1 MRLGLFYIKRQKFYW
16 RNCKVLRETN
26 YIETYPNRTV
36 IEDMIVRDGPATEDS
51 FTPFKG
57 VREAF
62 DAQFRGE
69 WSGRFKMR
77 EFLKSQTSDFE
88 PNVKLH
94 GDIYTL
100 EQCFINGV
108 ESPLVEEFIMN
119 VATGYKINNTSPAR
133 KNKDY
138 QTYTVKYFGGDDD
151 DEEKEEKYLQI
162 RNDDMLSNQ
171 DYEELIREI
180 PYILRTIWSYSK
192 KYQAHLISF
201 ALAYK
206 DVITCKQR
214 AIKIHDFADY
224 TTYRMTKTGV
234 IDKTFNH
241 SADNK
246 YTIYPAATK
255 IFIYPGDHKAEFEVC
270 MKYLRAL
277 DMLGIDYRDEN
288 PKDYTNEFMEKL
300 VCTYLPTNNEYFV
313 EYGDID
319 TEIIAALKPE
329 NIFAT
334 RKSHIYQNIVQ
345 PTKKEFDYSR
355 TVYMIS
361 ERLLMAYQM
370 NERNREMF
378 SDKSEDT
385 LLLLDEILSI
395 KAGQQVTAPRNTIEF
410 MSDGFMY
417 FNRVPFFIDGELF
430 GLYNGRTDY
439 NVGFT
444 KYGLLV
450 IVEEDYSEVYY
461 MTLNNAR
468 LSIEE
473 FKYNGKVEKT
483 YWKNL

>member
-1 MRLGLFYIKRQKFYW
+1 M
-16 RNCKVLRETN
+16 LRETKC
-26 YIETYPNRTV
+26 IETYPNRTV
-36 IEDMIVRDGPATEDS
+36 IEDMITRDGPATEDS

-62 DAQFRGE
+62 NAQFRGE
-69 WSGRFKMR
+69 WNGRFKMK

-100 EQCFINGV
+100 EQCFIDGV

-138 QTYTVKYFGGDDD
+138 QTYTVKYFGGDDE
-151 DEEKEEKYLQI
+151 DEEREEKYLQV
-162 RNDDMLSNQ
+162 RDDDMLSNQ
-171 DYEELIREI
+171 DYEELIREV
-180 PYILRTIWSYSK
+180 PYVLRTIWSYSK

-206 DVITCKQR
+206 DVITCKHR
-214 AIKIHDFADY
+214 AIKITDFADY
-224 TTYRMTKTGV
+224 TTYLMTKTGEIKRPFV
-234 IDKTFNH
+234 HGD
-241 SADNK
+241 DNK

-277 DMLGIDYRDEN
+277 EMLGIDYRDEN
-288 PKDYTNEFMEKL
+288 PAEYTNEFMESL

-313 EYGDID
+313 EYGNID
-319 TEIIAALKPE
+319 TEILVALKPE

-334 RKSHIYQNIVQ
+334 RKSHIYQNIVK

-355 TVYMIS
+355 TVYMVS
-361 ERLLMAYQM
+361 ERLLMAFHMKEYGK
-370 NERNREMF
+370 EMF
-378 SDKSEDT
+378 SDKSEET
-385 LLLLDEILSI
+385 LSLLDEILSI
-395 KAGQQVTAPRNTIEF
+395 EAKQPVMAPRNAIEF

-417 FNRVPFFIDGELF
+417 FNRSTFFINGEMF
-430 GLYNGRTDY
+430 GSYKGRTNY

-450 IVEEDYSEVYY
+450 VIEEDYSEVYY
-461 MTLNNAR
+461 MTLEDAR

-473 FKYNGKVEKT
+473 FRNNGKVEKT